1 MQILNYNISNTNS
14 TNGGQS
20 FVRVYNYKGELIAE
34 IGVNKRNP
42 LGYIRG
48 VTNSKHKRSL
58 YEQCLAGGMDEG
70 DFYPIF
76 GDVKLAKPDNKN

>member
-20 FVRVYNYKGELIAE
+20 FVRVYNDQGEMIAE
-34 IGVNKRNP
+34 VGVNKRNP

-58 YEQCLAGGMDEG
+58 HEQCLAGGMDEG
-70 DFYPIF
+70 EFYSIF
-76 GDVKLAKPDNKN
+76 GDVKLVKPDTSA